1 MQLVHQEAAVIF
13 GFVFLQIS
21 SISISSPTSDCL
33 ALVETCMSDLCRHEQ
48 TVLTGSC
55 EDEACQ
61 IKGSEVCNLTFHT
74 ALDQFP
80 SLRGCVCSWEEEL
93 CDSVQEL
100 AKQCSGKPVIHQ
112 KGSTDWK
119 SSSFI
124 ENVHDGSGSC
134 VDRFAACVSDL
145 ICNRHLTPV
154 LRACTV
160 ELCDNDRCQREI
172 QQLYGNMPQKTAE
185 MLVMCECEGSDPNCL
200 LMKTGLQSG
209 TCGVETLVCQ
219 ERLDQ
224 CVQDRTCRHLL
235 KTFQDK
241 CWNLEE
247 TQCSDRNLQVD
258 ECFTLMNPAHILGA
272 DSECK
277 KAFLNTLGTVLHQP
291 CTCKGVHDDY
301 LLMCTRIH
309 DVFHNRRHFMSLGEN
324 VVVSSKPP
332 ESNESEDD
340 PTWSFD
346 NLLYVLAALLLAGIL
361 ILLLLVVVSKIWLKR
376 SCKIKL
382 GHSRK
387 RNFVIL

>member
-1 MQLVHQEAAVIF
+1 MCF
-13 GFVFLQIS
+13 SGFVFLQIS

-55 EDEACQ
+55 EVNSFSQVDQLIKKMKRDLNVTTACM
-61 IKGSEVCNLTFHT
+61 
-74 ALDQFP
+74 
-80 SLRGCVCSWEEEL
+80 
-93 CDSVQEL
+93 
-100 AKQCSGKPVIHQ
+100 
-112 KGSTDWK
+112 
-119 SSSFI
+119 
-124 ENVHDGSGSC
+124 HDGSGSC

-224 CVQDRTCRHLL
+224 CVQDRTCRYVLY
-235 KTFQDK
+235 
-241 CWNLEE
+241 
-247 TQCSDRNLQVD
+247 DRNLQVD

-309 DVFHNRRHFMSLGEN
+309 DVFHNRRHFN
-324 VVVSSKPP
+324 
-332 ESNESEDD
+332 
-340 PTWSFD
+340 

-361 ILLLLVVVSKIWLKR
+361 ILLLLVVVSKIW
-376 SCKIKL
+376 
-382 GHSRK
+382 
-387 RNFVIL
+387 